1 MIRPGKTLTNCPNHS
16 FKAQVKHLRVI
27 CLNVIFS
34 QNIDREN
41 WLEKTSQIAKQD
53 GPKNNDINKSPASS
67 GRRTTDSYRSSISG
81 GRPTVNKSQQN
92 SSVCGENSISLS
104 FSSGESFRFRHGD
117 QSLSNS
123 KPSNRDDTSPLGG
136 PSTSDDINIVISPSK
151 VDKVP
156 YNDRTSVRDQIH
168 QLNLKQN
175 TSNFRQSPSQSSLRS
190 TSNTSTSG
198 SFSIQEDFSNRVS
211 RKEIENSVENSSS
224 NQENI
229 GAAKLGS
236 SSNQKLSTRR
246 EQAEGYEGRY
256 ASVDYLTNTTEQ
268 RNFQLREFNQLFS
281 EEESLKL
288 STSKSI
294 DIGTLVEL
302 FSKDKQYYGVI
313 KWIGRYPKSQL
324 FVKESHKAK
333 EELEK
338 ETMIAGIELE
348 DEIEG
353 GLNGWYHGSQLF
365 DCADG
370 RGVFL
375 PFTHFQ
381 PDRRFEASISQF
393 PTSNGATND
402 TNHDNASSSLTS
414 FPSAPPCFDN
424 LNEEEQLDFGGIEC
438 PTVPGFEQ
446 PIQDYCS
453 LLGRNRGIQG
463 HQNSCYLD
471 ATLFAMFSF
480 TSIFDCMLYRPP
492 NIDDIPEYGAVQTVL
507 REEIV
512 NPLRK
517 HQFVRA
523 DKVMKLRKLLDNL
536 TSVKGLMS
544 EEKDPEELLNSL
556 LSQTLKASPFLEIS
570 SGQSAYLYQLFVER
584 DMSRTTHPTVQ
595 ELFEKSFLTSEIKL
609 KQVPP
614 VLILQ
619 MPRYGRQ
626 FKVFER
632 ILPSQLLDVT
642 DVIEDCKLI
651 FPTIYNSQY

>member
-1 MIRPGKTLTNCPNHS
+1 M
-16 FKAQVKHLRVI
+16 
-27 CLNVIFS
+27 
-34 QNIDREN
+34 
-41 WLEKTSQIAKQD
+41 
-53 GPKNNDINKSPASS
+53 
-67 GRRTTDSYRSSISG
+67 
-81 GRPTVNKSQQN
+81 
-92 SSVCGENSISLS
+92 
-104 FSSGESFRFRHGD
+104 
-117 QSLSNS
+117 SNL

-136 PSTSDDINIVISPSK
+136 PSTSDDIDIVISPSK

-156 YNDRTSVRDQIH
+156 YNDRTSVRDQVH

-175 TSNFRQSPSQSSLRS
+175 KSNFRQSPSQSSLRS

-224 NQENI
+224 NKENI
-229 GAAKLGS
+229 DSEKLGS

-246 EQAEGYEGRY
+246 EQAAEGYQGRY

-268 RNFQLREFNQLFS
+268 RSCQLREFNQLFS
-281 EEESLKL
+281 EEESLKQT
-288 STSKSI
+288 TSKSI

-302 FSKDKQYYGVI
+302 FSKDIQYYGVI
-313 KWIGRYPKSQL
+313 KWIGRYPNSQL

-414 FPSAPPCFDN
+414 FPSAPPCFDH

-651 FPTIYNSQY
+651 FPAIYNSQY

>member
-1 MIRPGKTLTNCPNHS
+1 MIYFT
-16 FKAQVKHLRVI
+16 
-27 CLNVIFS
+27 VIFS
-34 QNIDREN
+34 QNIDRQR
-41 WLEKTSQIAKQD
+41 EKTSQISRQD
-53 GPKNNDINKSPASS
+53 GEKSNDINKSPASS

-81 GRPTVNKSQQN
+81 GRATVNKSQQN
-92 SSVCGENSISLS
+92 SSACGENSISLS
-104 FSSGESFRFRHGD
+104 YSSGESFRFRHGD

-168 QLNLKQN
+168 RLNLKQN

-229 GAAKLGS
+229 DSAKHDS

-246 EQAEGYEGRY
+246 EHAEGYQGRY

-268 RNFQLREFNQLFS
+268 TNCQLRGFNQLFS
-281 EEESLKL
+281 EEELLKK

-313 KWIGRYPKSQL
+313 KWIGRYPPSQL
-324 FVKESHKAK
+324 FDKEIHKAK

-348 DEIEG
+348 DELEG

-393 PTSNGATND
+393 PTSNGATKD
-402 TNHDNASSSLTS
+402 TNHDNASSSFTS
-414 FPSAPPCFDN
+414 FPSAPPCFEH
-424 LNEEEQLDFGGIEC
+424 LTEEEQLDFGGIEC

-651 FPTIYNSQY
+651 LPIIYNQ